1 MAALPICLSIA
12 GSDASGGAGIQA
24 DLKTFEAFD
33 VYGASALTLLTAQ
46 NTQGVRALELVSP
59 AMLGAQLDAVFE
71 DLRVDAIKIG
81 AVGAAPLVDVIAEAL
96 GVHPELP
103 VVLDPVMVSKHGS
116 LLLDDDTAA
125 RVAERLIPRAR
136 ILTPNR
142 REAAALLGW
151 APSALD
157 DARAAEAAESLALR
171 FERAV
176 LVTGG
181 GGDSAEII
189 DHFHDGASLHALA
202 APRLP
207 RGHQHGAGCTLASA
221 ICAGLAHGRPLPDA
235 VDDARRFVWH
245 AMRAAPTIGHGDG
258 PLHHRA
264 GKTPS
269 LPR

>member
-1 MAALPICLSIA
+1 MASLPICLTIA
-12 GSDASGGAGIQA
+12 GSDSSGGAGIQA

-33 VYGASALTLLTAQ
+33 VYGASAVTLLTAQ
-46 NTQGVRALELVSP
+46 NTRGVRALELVSP
-59 AMLGAQLDAVFE
+59 ALLRAQLDAVFD
-71 DLRVDAIKIG
+71 DLPVDAIKIG
-81 AVGAAPLVDVIAEAL
+81 AVGAAPLVEAIAEAL
-96 GVHPELP
+96 VAHPQLP

-125 RVAERLIPRAR
+125 RVADSLIPRAR

-157 DARAAEAAESLALR
+157 DARAAEAAEALAVR
-171 FERAV
+171 YERAV

-181 GGDSAEII
+181 GGDAAEII
-189 DHFHDGASLHALA
+189 DHFHDGHALHALT

-207 RGHQHGAGCTLASA
+207 HGHQHGAGCTLSSA
-221 ICAGLAHGRPLPDA
+221 ICAGLAHGRALRDA
-235 VDDARRFVWH
+235 VDDARRFVWE
-245 AMRAAPTIGHGDG
+245 AMNAAPTIGHGDG

-264 GKTPS
+264 GTTPRP
-269 LPR
+269 PR